1 MPSSKLKPGRGRHS
15 RGYTFYDFSLIL
27 EYSNPEGGKGPLKST
42 VTWHYC
48 FIPVLRQHVTSKL
61 RSRKVLTPCLQ
72 SCTGKKEAPVS
83 YVPFKGTPMANF
95 PNFSPRLQSL
105 PVFPQSY
112 SSVRAWLQH
121 EVPQRKIQRKE
132 NGVSR
137 DEESSWKEGE
147 IQVFV
152 DFSEESGET
161 RWTRNHSIRYAGGE
175 SEEKRWA

>member
-1 MPSSKLKPGRGRHS
+1 
-15 RGYTFYDFSLIL
+15 
-27 EYSNPEGGKGPLKST
+27 
-42 VTWHYC
+42 
-48 FIPVLRQHVTSKL
+48 
-61 RSRKVLTPCLQ
+61 
-72 SCTGKKEAPVS
+72 
-83 YVPFKGTPMANF
+83 MANF

-137 DEESSWKEGE
+137 DEESLWKEGE
-147 IQVFV
+147 IQIFV